1 MSEPN
6 FDWTGIVAERKI
18 KEAMDAG
25 EFDNLAGMGEPLDL
39 DENPF
44 ETVQQRIVNRILKNS
59 GAVPEWIQAE
69 KDLRR
74 ETEELG
80 PCRERGLRA
89 VRFARNAAS
98 RDRAAARLRGDYRD
112 RLDLINRL
120 IFRFNYIAPASVP
133 RTLVQYQIPREM
145 AALDALIDAVE
156 TQP

>member
-6 FDWTGIVAERKI
+6 LDWTGIVAERQI

-25 EFDNLAGMGEPLDL
+25 EFDNLPGMGQPLDL
-39 DENPF
+39 DESPF
-44 ETVQQRIVNRILKNS
+44 ETVQQRVVNRILKNS
-59 GAVPEWIQAE
+59 GAVPEWIQTE

-74 ETEELG
+74 EIEGLG

-98 RDRAAARLRGDYRD
+98 RERVASRLRGDYRD

-120 IFRFNYIAPASVP
+120 IFKLNYIAPASVP
-133 RTLVQYQIPREM
+133 RTQAQYQIPREM

-156 TQP
+156 TRG